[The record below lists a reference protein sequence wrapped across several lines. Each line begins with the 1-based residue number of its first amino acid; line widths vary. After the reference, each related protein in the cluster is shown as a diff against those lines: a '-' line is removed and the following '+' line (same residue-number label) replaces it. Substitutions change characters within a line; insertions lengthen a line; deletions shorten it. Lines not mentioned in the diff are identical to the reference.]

1 MQLCFLIMITPTFF
15 SMVYRFKKENSLGYA
30 CDQLSRFALCK
41 HNYLQPQPHHQLT
54 LKETTYKPFVSS
66 LSMKTAISS
75 DQELTLICLVVKDV
89 LTNHA
94 RGPSIDC
101 RLKDNYR
108 KLSSKHVSS
117 LSQCKPLVGQ
127 GEGGGGGA
135 PVCIC
140 LMVKM
145 MKWLL
150 GELLY

>member
-1 MQLCFLIMITPTFF
+1 
-15 SMVYRFKKENSLGYA
+15 
-30 CDQLSRFALCK
+30 
-41 HNYLQPQPHHQLT
+41 
-54 LKETTYKPFVSS
+54 
-66 LSMKTAISS
+66 MKTAIAS

-89 LTNHA
+89 MTNHA
-94 RGPSIDC
+94 SAPSIDC